1 MCNIYLLGRKK
12 DADKGVRGKV
22 SAAAG
27 RLMSPHVRKSD
38 PGVVVLAGDRVEI
51 MRWGFLRTFNA
62 AINNARSDKLA
73 TGMWAEAFRDRR
85 CVIPVTAFYEWG
97 PGAAGRKQAYA
108 FSAPDY
114 DYLWVAGLWEPGG
127 ETGPCYTMVTTAA
140 PPVMAPIH
148 DRMPAVLRP
157 DEVEGFLA
165 GENVWN
171 FEPFGGDLVVTPC
184 ASPLKGARGGDG
196 QPELF

>member
-1 MCNIYLLGRKK
+1 V
-12 DADKGVRGKV
+12 DA
-22 SAAAG
+22 
-27 RLMSPHVRKSD
+27 LP
-38 PGVVVLAGDRVEI
+38 L
-51 MRWGFLRTFNA
+51 
-62 AINNARSDKLA
+62 
-73 TGMWAEAFRDRR
+73 
-85 CVIPVTAFYEWG
+85 
-97 PGAAGRKQAYA
+97 
-108 FSAPDY
+108 
-114 DYLWVAGLWEPGG
+114 
-127 ETGPCYTMVTTAA
+127 
-140 PPVMAPIH
+140 MAPNH